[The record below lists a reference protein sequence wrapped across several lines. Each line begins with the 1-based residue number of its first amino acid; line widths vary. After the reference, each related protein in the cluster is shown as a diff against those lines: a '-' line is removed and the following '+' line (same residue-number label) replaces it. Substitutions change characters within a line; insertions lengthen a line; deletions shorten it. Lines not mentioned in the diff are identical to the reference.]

1 MSEFDSIPDTCSGQ
15 VGGTSWAGDPPLG
28 GVPDVVST
36 RVVLKCSS
44 HPSVTATNTSFASRT
59 PRSLR
64 DLFPLRGVE
73 VATSGGRLLE
83 LARTR
88 RARVCFQAQSSE
100 QAMIRL
106 RLCAPLARAPTP
118 EPHVVRL
125 IPKKTRYFSCFF
137 HFFKDVLVPPGPPI
151 AGGGSFRNC
160 LLRSM

>member
-1 MSEFDSIPDTCSGQ
+1 MGW
-15 VGGTSWAGDPPLG
+15 GPPPG
-28 GVPDVVST
+28 GVPDGVST

-44 HPSVTATNTSFASRT
+44 HPSVTATNTSFAPRT

-137 HFFKDVLVPPGPPI
+137 HFSKIDLSKQNTRRVFVNKHKSKDK
-151 AGGGSFRNC
+151 ARKDKN
-160 LLRSM
+160 